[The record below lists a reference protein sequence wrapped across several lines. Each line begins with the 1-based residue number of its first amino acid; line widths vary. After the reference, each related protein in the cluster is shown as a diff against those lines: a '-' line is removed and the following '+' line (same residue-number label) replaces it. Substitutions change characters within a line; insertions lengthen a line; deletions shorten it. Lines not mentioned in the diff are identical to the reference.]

1 MKEKKNHIPSE
12 GYAAEPIGAVA
23 LNYSDEQ
30 LYGIDHWSGMPLVG
44 PADVDEVNVRI
55 DEAER
60 EIANGEVYDWNSVM
74 MEAVDLVNH
83 YANKVY

>member
-1 MKEKKNHIPSE
+1 MKENKNHIPTE
-12 GYAAEPIGAVA
+12 GFAEEPIGAVA
-23 LNYSDEQ
+23 LNNNDERLYSVDN
-30 LYGIDHWSGMPLVG
+30 WPGMPLVG
-44 PADVDEVNVRI
+44 PTDVDEVKARI